1 MRDFLFSSFFY
12 DENNID
18 ILENFLSCYLEVPLE
33 KLKGKVKLKNRKLPI
48 YHKMNRS
55 IEVDL
60 IVDIDGKK
68 INIELSNSLTKGMSN
83 RNITYACNIHGR
95 QLKYG
100 DNDYSNI
107 KKTLQI
113 QLNNFRCNKDEI
125 IKSYL
130 FKDDT
135 GEVLT
140 EMIQIDIVD
149 MVLASKMCYTIRN
162 EKLIRWLKIFRTTT
176 MKELKELIGDD
187 LMEISA
193 AQKFVEE
200 MNKYS
205 KDEEWIGFSMK
216 LPREELIRN
225 TMIADAKEEGR
236 EVEKMKI
243 ARNLKKSGIDIKII
257 SENTGLSVEEI
268 EKL

>member
-1 MRDFLFSSFFY
+1 MTVRTKSLLPGNIIPLTTDFLFANFFN

-18 ILENFLSCYLEVPLE
+18 ILENFLSCYLKVPLE
-33 KLKGKVKLKNRKLPI
+33 KLKGKVKLQNRKPPI
-48 YHKMNRS
+48 HHKQNRS

-60 IVDIDGKK
+60 LVDIDGKK
-68 INIELSNSLTKGMSN
+68 INIELSNSLTKGMSA

-113 QLNNFRCNKDEI
+113 QLNNFHCNEEDMIE
-125 IKSYL
+125 SYY
-130 FKDDT
+130 FTSKK
-135 GEVLT
+135 GKVLT

-149 MVLASKMCYTIRN
+149 MELASKMCYTSRD
-162 EKLIRWLKIFRTTT
+162 EKLIRWINIFRAKT
-176 MKELKELIGDD
+176 MKELKEWIGDD

-200 MNKYS
+200 MSKYS
-205 KDEEWIGFSMK
+205 KDEE
-216 LPREELIRN
+216 
-225 TMIADAKEEGR
+225 
-236 EVEKMKI
+236 
-243 ARNLKKSGIDIKII
+243 
-257 SENTGLSVEEI
+257 
-268 EKL
+268 